1 MEKLNFIKIE
11 NAFNKISLRERI
23 YIFCALLICVFSI
36 SYFWILD
43 PAMIKQEKA
52 EKIWIKS
59 YEQEKKINNQIAE
72 LKLRLKKNPLQEVNK
87 KIALSEQTLVELD
100 KQLELKLV
108 KFIHAQKMSLALSR
122 VLSKSPGVKVESL
135 TTLPVTV
142 FNALENAQQST
153 KSVFYKHTLEIKL
166 VGNYNAIYRYFL
178 NLEALQDKF
187 YWSTLT
193 YQVADYPLAN
203 VTIQIYT
210 LSDQQDL
217 VSG

>member
-1 MEKLNFIKIE
+1 MLKLNFIKIE

-23 YIFCALLICVFSI
+23 FMFCALLICVFSI

-43 PAMIKQEKA
+43 PAMVKQEKA
-52 EKIWIKS
+52 EKVWRKS
-59 YEQEKKINNQIAE
+59 SEQEKKINNQIAE
-72 LKLRLKKNPLQEVNK
+72 LKLRLQNDPLKEVNK
-87 KIALSEQTLVELD
+87 KIAVSEQTLVELD
-100 KQLELKLV
+100 KKLDLKLV

-135 TTLPVTV
+135 TTLPIAV
-142 FNALENAQQST
+142 FNASENAQQSA
-153 KSVFYKHTLEIKL
+153 KSIFYKHTLEIKL
-166 VGNYNAIYRYFL
+166 VGNYNAIYQYFL
-178 NLEALQDKF
+178 NLEALQDNF
-187 YWSTLT
+187 YWSALT